1 MSEAPEDVR
10 LVIDGREYPC
20 DTLRDPDQD
29 RDGLAAWVCV
39 PREPLPPA
47 AQEMSVRAAVL
58 PGETMLVF
66 EPRLEMPGDDPVR

>member
-20 DTLRDPDQD
+20 DVLRDPDQD

-39 PREPLPPA
+39 SRDPLPPA
-47 AQEMSVRAAVL
+47 W
-58 PGETMLVF
+58 G
-66 EPRLEMPGDDPVR
+66 GK